1 MSYLVLPYKAGS
13 ESSKLLSTGLNC
25 KRMRV
30 ENSSVRDRDDLTIV
44 NWGNSTMDV
53 SLLPSVKIIN
63 HPSKVKLASHKI
75 KFFETIEQDNEDSF
89 VPINIPAWT
98 TDVDEAKRWYSE
110 GNDIVVRNVLQGH
123 SGDGI
128 ELVQYKEDV
137 TPSSAIPRAPLYTK
151 YMKKRDEFRVH
162 VMSGV
167 PILVQRKANK
177 YGVKPSNYQIRNHD
191 NGFVYTISDVD
202 PDESVISHAVNAV
215 TVLGL
220 DFGAV
225 DVIWNQRKKE
235 ATVLEVNTACGLA
248 GDTTLARYV
257 ESFRSLFNGEKITNW
272 KDAIIT
278 SRMRVPGERFGQ
290 SLSASALRLKIGLD
304 MLANNGDD
312 IPELHCEDP
321 VVTSMQLHALFTEY
335 ESSGGDSRGIVRYL
349 EDYHIGGGGRLY
361 IEDVNDDGTWCRLG
375 FADDDGDYDI
385 IPFHIPTVQ
394 LEYSHDD

>member
-1 MSYLVLPYKAGS
+1 
-13 ESSKLLSTGLNC
+13 
-25 KRMRV
+25 MRV

-63 HPSKVKLASHKI
+63 HPSQVKLASHKI

-89 VPINIPAWT
+89 VPVNIPDWT
-98 TDVDEAKRWYSE
+98 TDVNEAKRWYSE
-110 GNDIVVRNVLQGH
+110 GNDVVVRNILQGH
-123 SGDGI
+123 SGAGL

-137 TPSSAIPRAPLYTK
+137 PPSNAIPRAPLYTK

-225 DVIWNQRKKE
+225 DVIWNQRKKK

-248 GDTTLARYV
+248 GETTLARYV
-257 ESFRSLFNGEKITNW
+257 ESFKALFNGERPTNW
-272 KDAIIT
+272 KDAIV
-278 SRMRVPGERFGQ
+278 SDRLRRSDHGERFGGQ
-290 SLSASALRLKIGLD
+290 PLSASALRLKIGLD
-304 MLANNGDD
+304 LLYNSNDD
-312 IPELHCEDP
+312 IQELHCEDP
-321 VVTSMQLHALFTEY
+321 VVTSMRLHTLFAEY
-335 ESSGGDSRGIVRYL
+335 QESGGENIGIHKYL
-349 EDYHIGGGGRLY
+349 EDYHVGGGGRLY
-361 IEDVNDDGTWCRLG
+361 IEDINDDGDWCRLG

-385 IPFHIPTVQ
+385 IPFHIPTVH
-394 LEYSHDD
+394 LEYDHNA